1 MTTSDASW
9 SARFRLI
16 GELERPDHYYLT
28 EQDDCVFWGE
38 YTPRTGYTHSKTNQL
53 IQNLKKSPLVRGTA
67 QWRYKDVAIREAATA
82 MATAIKPEFLPSLTF
97 VPIPPSKLPNDP
109 EYDDRM
115 ERVSRLAFATGTQPL
130 IHSTVSREARHKG
143 DNKHDPD
150 ELRATLALDLTQITA
165 PPTHI
170 FLIDDVITTG
180 CSFRVCKQM
189 LVEQFPDVKVTGMFV
204 ARRALPSPFADFAEL
219 GEL

>member
-9 SARFRLI
+9 STSCRVI
-16 GELERPDHYYLT
+16 GELERPDHHYLT
-28 EQDDCVFWGE
+28 EQDECVFWGE
-38 YTPRTGYTHSKTNQL
+38 YTSRAGFTHSKTNQL

-67 QWRYKDVAIREAATA
+67 QWHYKDVAIREVAAA
-82 MATAIKPEFLPSLTF
+82 MAAAIKPEFLPSLTF

-115 ERVSRLAFATGTQPL
+115 ERVSRLAFAAGTRPL
-130 IHSTVSREARHKG
+130 IRSTVSREARHKG

-150 ELRATLALDLTQITA
+150 ELRATLALDLTQITV
-165 PPTHI
+165 PPTHV

-189 LVEQFPDVKVTGMFV
+189 LVEQFPDIKVTGMFV
-204 ARRALPSPFADFAEL
+204 ARRALPPTSADFEAFDDF
-219 GEL
+219 